1 MFGVF
6 YNIAIFIV
14 IISVVVFVHEFG
26 HYYVARLCGI
36 RATDFSIGFGKKICG
51 FKDKYGTEWKISMIP
66 LGGYV
71 KFLGDSDFASVQHKS
86 KDEIAPHL
94 KKHAFAAQN
103 LFKKSLVVVAG
114 PVANFIFAIL
124 IFASFYMYFGRVVVS
139 PEISFVEVGSVAEK
153 VGLKKGDVIISID
166 GNKVDRFSDIEM
178 YVATHPNIELS
189 MTFERLGVLKKI
201 LVVPRSVKIKDRFG
215 DEVEVGKLGVSAQKF
230 RQEKYGFFS
239 AIAEAYNESIKI
251 TSVSLKALGQMIT
264 GERGTKDLGSV
275 IRISKYAG
283 KSAKQGV
290 LMLIWFTAMISLN
303 LGLVN
308 LLPIPPLDGGHLF
321 LYISR
326 FCLGKKIASYVEK
339 WLLKIGIV
347 IIVLLMV
354 FAIINDIVHV

>member
-1 MFGVF
+1 MFGIF
-6 YNIAIFIV
+6 YNVAVFVV
-14 IISVVVFVHEFG
+14 IISIVVFVHEFG

-71 KFLGDSDFASVQHKS
+71 KFLGDADFASAS
-86 KDEIAPHL
+86 KKDGAVPAHL
-94 KKHAFAAQN
+94 KKYAFATQN

-114 PVANFIFAIL
+114 PMANFVFAIL

-139 PEISFVEVGSVAEK
+139 TEVSFVESGSVAEEA
-153 VGLKKGDVIISID
+153 GLKKGDVITEVD

-178 YVATHPNIELS
+178 YVSTHPNISLAL
-189 MTFERLGVLKKI
+189 TFERSGVQKNIKI
-201 LVVPRSVKIKDRFG
+201 TPRAIKIKDKFG
-215 DEVEVGKLGVSAQKF
+215 DQIEIGKLGVGAQKF
-230 RQEKYGFFS
+230 RQEKYGLFG
-239 AIAEAYNESIKI
+239 AISEAYKESLKI
-251 TSVSLKALGQMIT
+251 TSISLKAIGQMIT

-283 KSAKQGV
+283 KSARQGMMV
-290 LMLIWFTAMISLN
+290 LVWFTAMISLN

-308 LLPIPPLDGGHLF
+308 LFPIPPLDGGHLF

-326 FCLGKKIASYVEK
+326 FCLGKKIASYIEK

-354 FAIINDIVHV
+354 FSIINDIVHV